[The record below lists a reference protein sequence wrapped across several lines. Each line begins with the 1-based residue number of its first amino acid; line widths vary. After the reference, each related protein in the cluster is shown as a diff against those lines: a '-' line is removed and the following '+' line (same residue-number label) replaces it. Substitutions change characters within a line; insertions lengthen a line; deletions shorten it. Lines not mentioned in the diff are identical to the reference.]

1 MAISASILGKRLK
14 KIRLQKKL
22 TQEFIAEKVDF
33 SIEHLGRIEN
43 GKKPVYLHKLGLW
56 CDALDVPIE
65 EVLTGAAIPAN
76 SGYNRQFGEIAEG
89 CSEETI
95 AAMLDVC
102 RRMAEIER
110 RERMRKNED

>member
-1 MAISASILGKRLK
+1 MAVSAQILGQ
-14 KIRLQKKL
+14 RLQNARQKKGI
-22 TQEFIAEKVDF
+22 TQEQLAEIIDF
-33 SIEHLGRIEN
+33 SIPHLSRIER
-43 GKKPVYLHKLGLW
+43 GSKPVYVHKLGLW

-110 RERMRKNED
+110 RERTRKNED